1 MKHLWVGRSMV
12 AALAVVTLVP
22 FVACGGSKPTT
33 TTPPMGSSSAP
44 PMMSAPPMNNGTG
57 MNTAPPMNSAPPMA
71 SAPASAPPMASA
83 PPAASSAPAAV
94 PSAVVTA
101 LLSPLAAK
109 LAPGM
114 QPEGQPLVA
123 NLAEG
128 QHTEMTVNMV
138 AGKCYTIIG
147 ASPAAFGVKTL
158 ELNLLTP
165 PFFTLSAGK
174 STSKTNEAS
183 IGSGSNP
190 TCPITPF
197 PVPYKID
204 VLAKSGTGPVGVQVY
219 SKNK

>member
-1 MKHLWVGRSMV
+1 MV
-12 AALAVVTLVP
+12 AALTAVSLAP
-22 FVACGGSKPTT
+22 FACGGSPKPSP
-33 TTPPMGSSSAP
+33 TPPPQGSGMASAP
-44 PMMSAPPMNNGTG
+44 PMMSAPPMNST
-57 MNTAPPMNSAPPMA
+57 PPMATATASAPPMA
-71 SAPASAPPMASA
+71 SAPAP
-83 PPAASSAPAAV
+83 ASSAPAV

-101 LLSPLAAK
+101 LMSPLASK
-109 LAPGM
+109 FAPGM

-128 QHTEMTVNMV
+128 QHAEMTVNMI
-138 AGKCYTIIG
+138 AGKCYTVIG

-165 PFFTLSAGK
+165 PFFTMSAGK
-174 STSKTNEAS
+174 SSSKTNEAV
-183 IGSGSNP
+183 IGGGTNP

-204 VLAKSGTGPVGVQVY
+204 VLAKSGAGPVGVQVY